1 MDQQGT
7 YGMMQKPPP
16 VYKIKERKPK
26 VYSSYAVDNPNCT
39 VHSKNLKK
47 QVRLTSSLI
56 GFIGFP
62 FANKSC
68 SSTCCGK
75 PGFTRNTQRL

>member
-1 MDQQGT
+1 MDQGT

-47 QVRLTSSLI
+47 QVRLTSSH
-56 GFIGFP
+56 
-62 FANKSC
+62 
-68 SSTCCGK
+68 
-75 PGFTRNTQRL
+75 

>member
-1 MDQQGT
+1 MLELRGFENFRNGIDNSILDQGT

-47 QVRLTSSLI
+47 QVQQTSLI
-56 GFIGFP
+56 
-62 FANKSC
+62 NL
-68 SSTCCGK
+68 SS
-75 PGFTRNTQRL
+75 

>member
-1 MDQQGT
+1 MDQGT

-47 QVRLTSSLI
+47 QVQQTSLI
-56 GFIGFP
+56 NLSSCMIKRLRVKFP
-62 FANKSC
+62 SLL
-68 SSTCCGK
+68 
-75 PGFTRNTQRL
+75 PL